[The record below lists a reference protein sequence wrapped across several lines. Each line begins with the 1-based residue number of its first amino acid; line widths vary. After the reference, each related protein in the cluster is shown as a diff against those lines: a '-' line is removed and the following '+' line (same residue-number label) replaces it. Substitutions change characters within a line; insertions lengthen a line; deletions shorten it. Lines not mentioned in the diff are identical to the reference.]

1 MLGLG
6 VTIEA
11 SGKVAEFDSKT
22 RLAAGDLVLQNN
34 LWYGFGAGNTI
45 AEFAG
50 GADQAHTRDYLSD
63 AANGNRVADP
73 LLRGISRTA
82 GSNGLDPR
90 PATGSPALD
99 PAGVQEVENASIKRT
114 SYAGA
119 FNATDNWIAGWTALE
134 AHGYV
139 SNEVVES
146 DIIYITDA
154 DLPAGKQFS
163 WTKNNTYILD
173 GMVFVKP
180 GSKLFIE
187 AGTVVKGALG
197 DGDNASGLVV
207 TMGAQIFAEGTAEE
221 PIIFTSEIDDLNG
234 SLTELDRGLWGGV
247 VVLGDA
253 PTNNATADGTKLV
266 EGVNEIANP
275 EAYAKSSI

>member
-1 MLGLG
+1 VSAFNTDDAFDWDEGFQGEHQYWFAIQSPGNANDGYGRAAEQDGATGDENTTPFAHPIISNATYLGAGQAATPNAGDGSQLLLFRDNTGGEYYNSIFSDHANLG

-22 RLAAGDLVLQNN
+22 RLAAGDLILQNN

-73 LLRGISRTA
+73 LFRGISRTA

-99 PAGVQEVENASIKRT
+99 PAGVKVYSSDNIRQMSFT
-114 SYAGA
+114 GA

-139 SNEVVES
+139 SNEVIES
-146 DIIYITDA
+146 TTVTITDA
-154 DLPAGKQFS
+154 DLIAGINYT
-163 WTKNNTYILD
+163 WTK
-173 GMVFVKP
+173 K
-180 GSKLFIE
+180 
-187 AGTVVKGALG
+187 
-197 DGDNASGLVV
+197 
-207 TMGAQIFAEGTAEE
+207 
-221 PIIFTSEIDDLNG
+221 
-234 SLTELDRGLWGGV
+234 
-247 VVLGDA
+247 
-253 PTNNATADGTKLV
+253 
-266 EGVNEIANP
+266 
-275 EAYAKSSI
+275 